1 MKIRRNNSLSRKIVL
16 TIVAFVSICI
26 VVAALMLTNNMK
38 ESMQSKVRSEMN
50 RQGLSRS
57 HRQLIRPMKCAIWR
71 QRS

>member
-38 ESMQSKVRSEMN
+38 ESMIKVRSEMN

>member
-38 ESMQSKVRSEMN
+38 ESMTKST
-50 RQGLSRS
+50 
-57 HRQLIRPMKCAIWR
+57 IRDETGKA
-71 QRS
+71 